1 MSFDPLT
8 AALDVGKSLIEK
20 IWPDPV
26 KQSEEIRKLQE
37 LHQKGDLAVLNAEV
51 QLLLGQ
57 INVNATEASHKSIFV
72 AGWRPFVGWVC
83 GFGLLYASVIEP
95 LMRLIATVND
105 YTGTFP
111 VLDTTITMQVLLG
124 MLGLG
129 LMRTKEKEKGTHKD
143 SLK

>member
-26 KQSEEIRKLQE
+26 KQSQEIRKLEE
-37 LHQKGDLAVLNAEV
+37 LHQRGDLAILNAEV

-57 INVNATEASHKSIFV
+57 INVNKTEANHKSIFV

-83 GFGLLYASVIEP
+83 GFGLLA
-95 LMRLIATVND
+95 L
-105 YTGTFP
+105 
-111 VLDTTITMQVLLG
+111 
-124 MLGLG
+124 
-129 LMRTKEKEKGTHKD
+129 
-143 SLK
+143 SLF

>member
-1 MSFDPLT
+1 MRFACMVISWCIKFMP
-8 AALDVGKSLIEK
+8 
-20 IWPDPV
+20 
-26 KQSEEIRKLQE
+26 EEIRKLEE
-37 LHQKGDLAVLNAEV
+37 LHQRGDLAILNAEV

-57 INVNATEASHKSIFV
+57 INVNKTEANHKSIFV

-95 LMRLIATVND
+95 LMRFIATVND